1 MNKLKKNRVKWIG
14 CVIFAVV
21 LLICVN
27 CLYKN
32 RRVYFE
38 DDKMRQVICLELGK
52 DKDSRNIT
60 YYDLDKIEKLEVGP
74 VGEFETIIDVEKCK
88 NLKELRVNVE
98 IIEGDAGYE
107 LFQKTQDGL
116 MYYPPVDKEKII
128 CVQEDL
134 EKILKKLKKL
144 EIFGFTNV
152 NESCNITNFE
162 FLTNAKNLKKIDI
175 SYGNVEDY
183 SVLESCYKV
192 KIVDLWYS
200 NIENADVLL
209 KLKYVDKFI
218 LTGTPLAENEEE
230 ISRLEKAFPEAKI
243 VVD

>member
-1 MNKLKKNRVKWIG
+1 M
-14 CVIFAVV
+14 
-21 LLICVN
+21 
-27 CLYKN
+27 
-32 RRVYFE
+32 
-38 DDKMRQVICLELGK
+38 DKML
-52 DKDSRNIT
+52 
-60 YYDLDKIEKLEVGP
+60 
-74 VGEFETIIDVEKCK
+74 
-88 NLKELRVNVE
+88 
-98 IIEGDAGYE
+98 
-107 LFQKTQDGL
+107 
-116 MYYPPVDKEKII
+116 
-128 CVQEDL
+128 
-134 EKILKKLKKL
+134 
-144 EIFGFTNV
+144 
-152 NESCNITNFE
+152 
-162 FLTNAKNLKKIDI
+162 KNLKKIQI